1 MKQWLR
7 ALVHRTPLWQVHVR
21 RSARRFENAYRLRR
35 DTYRRRL
42 QEKGLRYDEEATV
55 ADVRRRLSDR
65 GWTPTTRKTG
75 EVHTFAIVPEY
86 GWHVV
91 FVIEEAPAEN
101 RPFEEVVDELSSSVL
116 PEERKIRAQ
125 AFLETLY
132 KEGKVFIYDLPA
144 DGAEETP

>member
-1 MKQWLR
+1 MVPASLKP
-7 ALVHRTPLWQVHVR
+7 HRIPYIVACR
-21 RSARRFENAYRLRR
+21 CSAG
-35 DTYRRRL
+35 TW
-42 QEKGLRYDEEATV
+42 ATS
-55 ADVRRRLSDR
+55 R
-65 GWTPTTRKTG
+65 
-75 EVHTFAIVPEY
+75 
-86 GWHVV
+86 WHVV